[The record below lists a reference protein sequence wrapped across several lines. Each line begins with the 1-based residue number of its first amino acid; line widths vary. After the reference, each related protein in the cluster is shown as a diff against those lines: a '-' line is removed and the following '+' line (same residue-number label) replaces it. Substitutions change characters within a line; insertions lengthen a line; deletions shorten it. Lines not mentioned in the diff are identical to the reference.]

1 VKKFTPIIIL
11 LLVFVLPITQVPRAY
26 SAESTAKNKALS
38 LIENVLPI
46 DISQYNVTFT
56 KYHETDLPSFLSNGF
71 SSELVTYT
79 LESEESVVDLHFNI
93 ENNALS
99 FCFVGVKKG
108 SIISD
113 RPYANLIEAAD
124 CFLEKYQNYNGEN
137 LAEMKRILKYAD
149 ETKNMTLISGNLTLT
164 ILNTNT
170 PFAGDCT
177 SFRWR
182 YTINGVDY
190 PGIEVS
196 FSDGAFYS
204 MSDKRSA
211 YEIVATT
218 VNISEEEAVSI
229 AIDYVKN
236 YYSYDMPGGVT
247 ISDFNVTEDR
257 AVAWLCPSPR
267 EPYVLYPL
275 WEVMLYLDQR
285 YPGSVFG
292 ILVGLW
298 ADSGNVSSCS
308 NAAAATPDPD
318 EPIIIDPYYGQ
329 EEPIGLIIE
338 VPAENPLENSADQTG
353 LGNSLDESTHQAG
366 LDLTQILIAIS
377 IVSAI
382 LLGLMVSVKLR
393 RTRKNQTIIH
403 DETSETL

>member
-38 LIENVLPI
+38 LIENVFPI

-56 KYHETDLPSFLSNGF
+56 KYHETDLPSFLFNGF
-71 SSELVTYT
+71 SSEVVTYT
-79 LESEESVVDLHFNI
+79 LESEESVFELLFSF
-93 ENNALS
+93 ENNAFS
-99 FCFVGVKKG
+99 FCFVGMKNG

-113 RPYANLIEAAD
+113 RSYANLIEAAD

-137 LAEMKRILKYAD
+137 LAEMKRMLKYAD

-164 ILNTNT
+164 IRNSNT
-170 PFAGDCT
+170 PFAGNHT

-182 YTINGVDY
+182 YTINGVNY

-196 FSDGAFYS
+196 FSDGAFYGLI
-204 MSDKRSA
+204 DKRGA
-211 YEIVATT
+211 YAIGDTT
-218 VNISEEEAVSI
+218 VNISKEEAVSI
-229 AIDYVKN
+229 AIDYAKN
-236 YYSYDMPGGVT
+236 CYSYDMGGGVT
-247 ISDFNVTEDR
+247 ISDFNVTESR
-257 AVAWLCPSPR
+257 AVAWLSTSPR

-275 WEVMLYLDQR
+275 WDVMLYLDHR
-285 YPGSVFG
+285 YPGSVYG

-298 ADSGNVSSCS
+298 ADSGNVSFCS
-308 NAAAATPDPD
+308 NAAAATLYPD
-318 EPIIIDPYYGQ
+318 EQIIVDPYYGQ
-329 EEPIGLIIE
+329 EKPTALIIE
-338 VPAENPLENSADQTG
+338 VPAENPLENSAEKTG
-353 LGNSLDESTHQAG
+353 LTNSLDESTHQAG
-366 LDLTQILIAIS
+366 LDLTQILVAIS

-382 LLGLMVSVKLR
+382 LLGLLLFVRHRSA
-393 RTRKNQTIIH
+393 RKNQTIRH